1 MLIYAALNPVTN
13 ELIRSVEKFNEA
25 HTDAKIEIR
34 DYSDEGGRERLQT
47 ELVLGRVPDI
57 MDLHYFGRDGQDL
70 TYDDPVSSVPP
81 ADEYWMPYR
90 QLIQKGYL
98 EKRQSS
104 SDRREYHLRPT
115 EKYMRRFNVSSSYLQ
130 SVLDRVK
137 CRFSPEDARQLDRM
151 LRIVGQEL
159 MPEVELR

>member
-57 MDLHYFGRDGQDL
+57 MELRCYGEAGEDRGSMNRPKNLPGKYTGPKDGYF
-70 TYDDPVSSVPP
+70 
-81 ADEYWMPYR
+81 MPYR
-90 QLIQKGYL
+90 QMAQKGYL
-98 EKRQSS
+98 EDLWPYIENDPDLGREAILEAPRRSKR
-104 SDRREYHLRPT
+104 RPL
-115 EKYMRRFNVSSSYLQ
+115 YAF
-130 SVLDRVK
+130 
-137 CRFSPEDARQLDRM
+137 
-151 LRIVGQEL
+151 
-159 MPEVELR
+159 